1 MIYLTN
7 LEENILNSMFNA
19 LKTFKNPAKRMKE
32 QIKNIEKDINI
43 VIEAIKN
50 NDSKDAIQMLKDI
63 QEDLKVI
70 ALVSE
75 QQ

>member
-1 MIYLTN
+1 
-7 LEENILNSMFNA
+7 MFNA

-63 QEDLKVI
+63 QE
-70 ALVSE
+70 
-75 QQ
+75 

>member
-1 MIYLTN
+1 MHN
-7 LEENILNSMFNA
+7 KSR
-19 LKTFKNPAKRMKE
+19 KKNERTDKKYR
-32 QIKNIEKDINI
+32 NI

-50 NDSKDAIQMLKDI
+50 NDSKDAVQMLKDI

-75 QQ
+75 GLLKKNKNLLINDN

>member
-1 MIYLTN
+1 MSLKGRNTDYLGT
-7 LEENILNSMFNA
+7 L
-19 LKTFKNPAKRMKE
+19 NPAKRMKE

-70 ALVSE
+70 ALVSK
-75 QQ
+75 

>member
-1 MIYLTN
+1 
-7 LEENILNSMFNA
+7 
-19 LKTFKNPAKRMKE
+19 MKE
-32 QIKNIEKDINI
+32 QIKNIEKDLNI

-50 NDSKDAIQMLKDI
+50 GDTKDAVSMLKDI

-75 QQ
+75 

>member
-1 MIYLTN
+1 MHN
-7 LEENILNSMFNA
+7 KSR
-19 LKTFKNPAKRMKE
+19 KKNKRTDK
-32 QIKNIEKDINI
+32 KYRNI

-75 QQ
+75 GLLKKNKNLLINDN

>member
-1 MIYLTN
+1 
-7 LEENILNSMFNA
+7 
-19 LKTFKNPAKRMKE
+19 MKE
-32 QIKNIEKDINI
+32 QIKNIEKDLNI

-75 QQ
+75 

>member
-32 QIKNIEKDINI
+32 QIKNI
-43 VIEAIKN
+43 VIEAIN
-50 NDSKDAIQMLKDI
+50 NGDTKDAIQMLKDI

-70 ALVSE
+70 VLVSE
-75 QQ
+75 

>member
-43 VIEAIKN
+43 VIEAIN
-50 NDSKDAIQMLKDI
+50 NGDTKDAVSMLKDI
-63 QEDLKVI
+63 QEDLKLI

-75 QQ
+75 

>member
-1 MIYLTN
+1 MN

-19 LKTFKNPAKRMKE
+19 LKTFKNSAKRMKE

-43 VIEAIKN
+43 VIEAIN
-50 NDSKDAIQMLKDI
+50 NGDTKDAVSMLKDI

-75 QQ
+75 

>member
-1 MIYLTN
+1 
-7 LEENILNSMFNA
+7 MFNA

-50 NDSKDAIQMLKDI
+50 NDSKDAINMLKDI
-63 QEDLKVI
+63 QEDLKI
-70 ALVSE
+70 ISLMS
-75 QQ
+75 

>member
-32 QIKNIEKDINI
+32 QIKNTEKDINI
-43 VIEAIKN
+43 VIEAIN
-50 NDSKDAIQMLKDI
+50 NGDTKDAVSMLKDI

-70 ALVSE
+70 TLVSE
-75 QQ
+75 

>member
-1 MIYLTN
+1 
-7 LEENILNSMFNA
+7 
-19 LKTFKNPAKRMKE
+19 MKE

-43 VIEAIKN
+43 VIEAIN
-50 NDSKDAIQMLKDI
+50 NGDNKDAIQMLKDV

-75 QQ
+75 